1 MTIDRAV
8 AAESSHHHLDLTPR
22 ETTVL
27 CLIAGGL
34 TTSQVATRLH
44 ISRHT
49 VAQHVAT
56 MLRRAQ
62 ARSRGELIARAY
74 ASGIFA
80 TGTWPPQTDE
90 DGPAL
95 AAASGRSG
103 RG

>member
-8 AAESSHHHLDLTPR
+8 TAEAPHHHLDLTPR

-80 TGTWPPQTDE
+80 TGTWPPQTD
-90 DGPAL
+90 DDDAAL
-95 AAASGRSG
+95 ATASGRSG

>member
-1 MTIDRAV
+1 MTIDQGAT
-8 AAESSHHHLDLTPR
+8 AGATHHHLGLTPR

-34 TTSQVATRLH
+34 TTGQVAARLH

-74 ASGIFA
+74 ASGLLA
-80 TGTWPPQTDE
+80 TGTWPPQAE
-90 DGPAL
+90 EYESAL
-95 AAASGRSG
+95 TGNPG
-103 RG
+103 

>member
-1 MTIDRAV
+1 MTIDRAE

-80 TGTWPPQTDE
+80 TGTWPPQTD
-90 DGPAL
+90 DDDAAL
-95 AAASGRSG
+95 ATASGRSG